1 LRPRRRL
8 PIIRATTI
16 TPAPGRVNRPS
27 PLSQGRVA
35 QMLQAIRSKAGSVV
49 VKALFALLILTF
61 GIWGIGDI
69 FRNRPT
75 DTSVAKVGGE
85 SIDANQLQTALQPAL
100 ERLSTQLGTQVDL
113 HQAKQMGV
121 VNQVLGQLVDN
132 SLLDQQTRR
141 MQLDISDS
149 VVRDAIT
156 QDPMFRGANGM
167 FDRNAFDALLAANHM
182 TEPEYVARIRS
193 DVPRQDLL
201 LAVTAGA
208 AAPPPLVDRLY
219 RYRDEKRVADI
230 VTLPDTGASGIGQ
243 PSEAD
248 LTKFYD
254 AHQDMFRAPEYRGFV
269 LASLTPSDLAQ
280 KIEIPEAKLKSAYEQ
295 RQDEFV
301 LPERRDVQQI
311 LAPSAD
317 QAKAA
322 EAALATGQDWGAV
335 ARTVAGQD
343 PQTIDLGL
351 MKREE
356 LPQNLGDV
364 AFGLP
369 LDKPSQPV
377 KSQLG
382 WHILRV
388 VKIVPPTTQSF
399 AEVKAKLQAD
409 AAHNEAVDQL
419 YTVANHVDDAL
430 AGGATL
436 AEAATRFGLK
446 TTAVAAIDEKGLG
459 RDDKKVALPVSPSEV
474 LKLAFSTEEGRTS
487 RVTQASD
494 GAIFVLHIDKIVP
507 PAVRP
512 LSEVKNKA
520 VAGWQ
525 AQQRKDMVAKEA
537 ETLAAATNPGMQLS
551 AVAAAKGLKA
561 ATSPPFQ
568 RQSEDVAGVPPAL
581 VDKLFAAKP
590 GGVVTASDA
599 TGAYVAQLSK
609 VEEPPAA
616 AKGATAAL
624 SREVTAGIQ
633 ADLAEEYTRALR
645 ANFPVEIYRDTL
657 DRLF

>member
-1 LRPRRRL
+1 
-8 PIIRATTI
+8 
-16 TPAPGRVNRPS
+16 
-27 PLSQGRVA
+27 
-35 QMLQAIRSKAGSVV
+35 MLQAIRSKAGSFV

-75 DTSVAKVGGE
+75 DTSVAKVGSQG
-85 SIDANQLQTALQPAL
+85 IDANQLQTALQPAL

-113 HQAKQMGV
+113 RQAKQMGV
-121 VNQVLGQLVDN
+121 VDQVLGQLVDN

-141 MQLDISDS
+141 MQLDVSDS

-156 QDPMFRGANGM
+156 QNPMFRGANGV

-182 TEPEYVARIRS
+182 TEPEYVARVRGDI
-193 DVPRQDLL
+193 PRQDLL
-201 LAVTAGA
+201 LAVTGGA
-208 AAPPPLVDRLY
+208 VAPPTIVDRLY
-219 RYRDEKRVADI
+219 RYRNEKRVAQI
-230 VTLPDTGASGIGQ
+230 VTLTDTSATGVGQ
-243 PSEAD
+243 PSQAE

-269 LASLTPSDLAQ
+269 LASLTPSDFAQ
-280 KIEIPEAKLKSAYEQ
+280 KIQIPEAKLHSAYDQ

-322 EAALATGQDWGAV
+322 EAALAAGKDWTEV

-343 PQTIDLGL
+343 PQTIDLGV

-356 LPQNLGDV
+356 LPQNLGNV
-364 AFGLP
+364 AFRLP
-369 LDKPSQPV
+369 LNKPSQAV
-377 KSQLG
+377 KSTLG

-388 VKIVPPTTQSF
+388 VKILPPTTQSF
-399 AEVKAKLQAD
+399 AEVKSKLEAD
-409 AAHNEAVDQL
+409 LAHNEAVDQL
-419 YTVANHVDDAL
+419 YTVANHVDDAV

-436 AEAATRFGLK
+436 AEAAARFGLK
-446 TTAVAAIDEKGLG
+446 KTVVAAVDEKGLG
-459 RDDKKVALPVSPSEV
+459 RDDKTVALPVSPSEV

-487 RVTQASD
+487 RVTQAAD

-512 LSEVKNKA
+512 LAEVKDKA
-520 VAGWQ
+520 VAAWQ
-525 AQQRKDMVAKEA
+525 AEKRKEVVAKEA
-537 ETLAAATNPGMQLS
+537 EAIAAATKPGMQL
-551 AVAAAKGLKA
+551 ATMAAAKGLKT

-568 RQSEDVAGVPPAL
+568 RQSEDAAGVPLAL
-581 VDKLFAAKP
+581 IDKLFAAKP

-599 TGAYVAQLSK
+599 TGSYVAQLTR
-609 VEEPPAA
+609 VEGPPAA
-616 AKGATAAL
+616 AKDATAAL

-633 ADLAEEYTRALR
+633 ADLADEYTRGLR
-645 ANFPVEIYRDTL
+645 TNFPVEIYRDTL

>member
-1 LRPRRRL
+1 
-8 PIIRATTI
+8 
-16 TPAPGRVNRPS
+16 
-27 PLSQGRVA
+27 
-35 QMLQAIRSKAGSVV
+35 MLQAIRSKAGSVF

-75 DTSVAKVGGE
+75 DTSVAKIGGQ
-85 SIDANQLQTALQPAL
+85 SIDANELQTALQPAL

-113 HQAKQMGV
+113 RQAKQMGV
-121 VNQVLGQLVDN
+121 VDQVLGQLVDT

-149 VVRDAIT
+149 VVRDSIT
-156 QDPMFRGANGM
+156 QDPMFRGANGV

-193 DVPRQDLL
+193 DIPRQDLL
-201 LAVTAGA
+201 LALTAGT
-208 AAPPPLVDRLY
+208 AAPAPLVDRLY
-219 RYRDEKRVADI
+219 RYRNEKRVAAI
-230 VTLPDTGASGIGQ
+230 VTLPDTSATGIGQ
-243 PSEAD
+243 PSDAA

-254 AHQDMFRAPEYRGFV
+254 AHPDLFRAPEYRGFV

-280 KIEIPEAKLKSAYEQ
+280 QIEIPEAGLKSAYDQ

-322 EAALATGQDWGAV
+322 EAALAAGKDWGEV
-335 ARTVAGQD
+335 ARTIAGQD

-351 MKREE
+351 MKKEE
-356 LPQNLGDV
+356 LPQNLGEV

-369 LDKPSQPV
+369 LNKPSQPV
-377 KSQLG
+377 KSPLG

-399 AEVKAKLQAD
+399 DQVKAKLRAD
-409 AAHNEAVDQL
+409 LALNKAADQL
-419 YTVANHVDDAL
+419 YTLANHVDDAV

-436 AEAATRFGLK
+436 DEAATRFGLK
-446 TTAVAAIDEKGLG
+446 KTVIAAIDEKGLG
-459 RDDKKVALPVSPSEV
+459 HDGKPVALPVAPGEV

-487 RVTQASD
+487 RVTQAAD
-494 GAIFVLHIDKIVP
+494 GAILVVHMDKIIP
-507 PAVRP
+507 PSVRP
-512 LSEVKNKA
+512 LAEVKDQA
-520 VAGWQ
+520 IAAWQ
-525 AQQRKDMVAKEA
+525 AHQRKEAVAKEA
-537 ETLAAATNPGMQLS
+537 DTLAAATQPGMQL
-551 AVAAAKGLKA
+551 AVVAAAKGLKA
-561 ATSPPFQ
+561 VTSPPFQ
-568 RQSEDVAGVPPAL
+568 RQSEDAAGVPAVL

-590 GGVVTASDA
+590 GGLATASDA
-599 TGAYVAQLSK
+599 TGAYVAQLTT
-609 VEEPPAA
+609 VEEPQAA
-616 AKGATAAL
+616 TKGATAKDATAAL

-633 ADLAEEYTRALR
+633 ADLADEYTRALR
-645 ANFPVEIYRDTL
+645 ANFPVEIYHDTL

>member
-1 LRPRRRL
+1 
-8 PIIRATTI
+8 
-16 TPAPGRVNRPS
+16 
-27 PLSQGRVA
+27 
-35 QMLQAIRSKAGSVV
+35 MLQAIRSRAGSVV

-75 DTSVAKVGGE
+75 DTSVAKVGTQG
-85 SIDANQLQTALQPAL
+85 IDANQLQTALQPAL

-113 HQAKQMGV
+113 RQAKQMGV
-121 VNQVLGQLVDN
+121 VDQVLGQLVDT
-132 SLLDQQTRR
+132 SLLDQQTQR
-141 MQLDISDS
+141 MQLDVSDS
-149 VVRDAIT
+149 VVRDTIT
-156 QDPMFRGANGM
+156 QDPMFRGANGI
-167 FDRNAFDALLAANHM
+167 FDRNAFDALLAANHL
-182 TEPEYVARIRS
+182 TEPEYVARVRS
-193 DVPRQDLL
+193 DIPRQDLL
-201 LAVTAGA
+201 RAITAGA
-208 AAPPPLVDRLY
+208 VPPPAIIDRLY

-230 VTLPDTGASGIGQ
+230 VSLPDSGASGVGQ
-243 PSEAD
+243 PSEAE

-269 LASLTPSDLAQ
+269 LASLTPSDLAK
-280 KIEIPEAKLKSAYEQ
+280 KIEIPEARLKSAYDQ

-322 EAALATGQDWGAV
+322 EAALAAGKDWTEV
-335 ARTVAGQD
+335 ARTIAGQD

-351 MKREE
+351 MKRED
-356 LPQNLGDV
+356 LPQNLADV

-369 LDKPSQPV
+369 LNKPSQPV
-377 KSQLG
+377 KSTLG

-399 AEVKAKLQAD
+399 GEVKAKLEAD
-409 AAHNEAVDQL
+409 LAHNEAVDQL

-430 AGGATL
+430 AGGATID
-436 AEAATRFGLK
+436 EAANRFGLK
-446 TTAVAAIDEKGLG
+446 KTVVGAVDEKGLG
-459 RDDKKVALPVSPSEV
+459 RDDKPVALPVSSSEV

-487 RVTQASD
+487 RTTQTSD
-494 GAIFVLHIDKIVP
+494 GAIFVLHTDKIMP

-512 LSEVKNKA
+512 LAEVKNEA
-520 VAGWQ
+520 IAAWQ
-525 AQQRKDMVAKEA
+525 AQQRKAVVAKEA
-537 ETLAAATNPGMQLS
+537 EALAAATKPGVQLS
-551 AVAAAKGLKA
+551 AVAAAKGLKV
-561 ATSPPFQ
+561 TSPPPFQ
-568 RQSEDVAGVPPAL
+568 RQSEDAAGVPPAL

-599 TGAYVAQLSK
+599 TGSYVAQLTK
-609 VEEPPAA
+609 VEEPQPA
-616 AKGATAAL
+616 AKGATASL

-633 ADLAEEYTRALR
+633 SDLAEEYTRALR